1 MRAPV
6 LCVSVALSCWCL
18 AAEPVGAKS
27 GGRHGA
33 YSKKAAQGPHM
44 KVLAATY
51 FGSEGCEEFVAAGA
65 MPDGTAVA
73 FGNAWGPQFPES
85 PKPTL
90 LGSGKHAGQ
99 PAVVKDNKGNDVPN
113 RKSADAAGMIAF
125 FAPGLKSIARV
136 VRFDW
141 GVATIEAGIVAG
153 DGKGL
158 VIAGRCQPGFAS
170 FARLAPSART
180 LPYQPP
186 AEPPKGGRKPKPPP
200 DPATLADVY
209 VARLASDAKVGWL
222 WVLEKN
228 NDPPEALFADSAGAV
243 YFDAAGLRR
252 VSPDGKE
259 LTLFS
264 PRSGTGQAKW
274 LGVDPLDGTAY
285 FGGDRNS
292 STGRE
297 PYRNPYFYKIVGG
310 TSPSRDTRRG
320 DTPPTDEIV
329 WRLWEFPSREIGADD
344 CRLVSDSSA
353 RALAFARDGDLL
365 IGGWSDGGNS
375 VFPRQAT
382 DWRKPASR
390 GGMGMETSGMKGANS
405 LAHIMRIDPKT
416 RETKSHTWWASYV
429 PSWFTDAR
437 HRGAPNFANI
447 RQIAVLDDGSV
458 AIAGAAATGLIQTPG
473 AFWEDPMTG
482 DRYGGDYAAIFRP
495 DLSNLRFSSYLPGCS
510 DAALGTWKNGLI
522 IVSRS
527 KGSDGLPK
535 PTPSPAVNAIQRD
548 FIGAFDAHI
557 ILLEN
562 P

>member
-1 MRAPV
+1 MRASV
-6 LCVSVALSCWCL
+6 LCVVVLLVSRCL
-18 AAEPVGAKS
+18 AAESVGAKS

-51 FGSEGCEEFVAAGA
+51 FGSESCEEFVAAGSL
-65 MPDGTAVA
+65 PDGTIVA
-73 FGNAWGPQFPES
+73 FGNAWGPHFPKG
-85 PKPTL
+85 PKPAI

-99 PAVVKDNKGNDVPN
+99 PAVVKDNKGSDVPH
-113 RKSADAAGMIAF
+113 RKSSDTAGMIVF
-125 FAPGLKSIARV
+125 FAPGLKTIARI

-141 GVATIEAGIVAG
+141 GVATIESGIVAG

-158 VIAGRCQPGFAS
+158 VVAGRCQPGFAS
-170 FARLAPSART
+170 FARLAPSPQT

-186 AEPPKGGRKPKPPP
+186 PEPPKTGRRPKPPP
-200 DPATLADVY
+200 EPSTSLGPGPASLADVY
-209 VARLASDAKVGWL
+209 VTRLSPAGAAEWL

-228 NDPPEALFADSAGAV
+228 DGPPEALFTDNAGAV

-264 PRSGTGQAKW
+264 PRTGTGQAKW

-297 PYRNPYFYKIVGG
+297 PYRNPYFYKINAQN
-310 TSPSRDTRRG
+310 
-320 DTPPTDEIV
+320 EIV

-353 RALAFARDGDLL
+353 RALAFAKDGDLL

-382 DWRKPASR
+382 DWRKKAT
-390 GGMGMETSGMKGANS
+390 GAGMGMETSGMKGANS
-405 LAHIMRIDPKT
+405 LAHIMRTDPKT

-458 AIAGAAATGLIQTPG
+458 AITGGAATGLIQTPG

-482 DRYGGDYAAIFRP
+482 EKYGGDYVAVFRP
-495 DLSNLRFSSYLPGCS
+495 DLSNLTFSSYLPGCT
-510 DAALGTWKNGLI
+510 DTALGTWKNGLI

-527 KGSDGLPK
+527 KGSDGQPK
-535 PTPSPAVNAIQRD
+535 PTPSPVANAIQKD
-548 FIGAFDAHI
+548 FRGGFDAHI